1 MNSFSNSDVLCGK
14 GPQLLKHPGNIH
26 YRDYVKA
33 QLHNYCNA
41 TKLGKSEIMQKVLQ
55 EVNKNGSFLK

>member
-14 GPQLLKHPGNIH
+14 GPQLLKHPGNIR
-26 YRDYVKA
+26 YCNYVKA

-41 TKLGKSEIMQKVLQ
+41 TKLG
-55 EVNKNGSFLK
+55 